1 MKRNFTLKKRIKCI
15 NSRRKHIGG
24 FHQSL
29 VTCIQQKYKR
39 LIHQDTD
46 QTASLLQRFALH
58 CNDKRPLYLEKGH
71 L

>member
-1 MKRNFTLKKRIKCI
+1 MKLYTKKRKKCI

-46 QTASLLQRFALH
+46 QTASLLQRFAFYS
-58 CNDKRPLYLEKGH
+58 NNKRPLYLEKGH